1 LADFETEL
9 SNIDNRVPMAGTQDP
24 LPDTNVENYGP
35 VSDGNTE
42 LEEKVLKIIKDD
54 IDSGKRA
61 NEAERDSR
69 VKHYDIYRA
78 KGDGKLD
85 RPGRSRL
92 KSSDTMDAIEWMM
105 PSFMK
110 TFAGS
115 NTCVSVA
122 PVGVEDVGKAEKLQK
137 LLNWQFMGN
146 EVNGF
151 CVLYEWI
158 KSSLIYGTS
167 VIKVSWKDDYVKEGF
182 DMPLASDAQIQQM
195 MGDDNYLDVEGSPE
209 DIQPGMILSQDVLNM
224 AAGNEEMLQKIGQ
237 ANSQTSGTQPIAIAP
252 MRVWREV
259 KGKKR
264 IKVYSGP
271 MVEVISPEDFY
282 IDPEATS
289 LKNAQFVIHRVWR
302 TFGNLRELEQDGIY
316 KNVDKVKEYA
326 DKNREEFSAQSEQS
340 ERYAAAGMVNPAV
353 NSVYGAEEQL
363 ARKKMEVF
371 EWWGLLDVDGEG
383 YQEPYLVVVC
393 GDTVLRMEKNPYGHG
408 KPPFEVLRPM
418 LDPFKFSGVGM
429 PELVGEFQ
437 ELKTALMR
445 QTLDNISFQNNGM
458 WLVNRNAGIDMNAL
472 LHPRPGTIVRTNMV
486 GNAVVPLTPNSLQSM
501 PLTMINL
508 VDSMMEKRTGVTSYN
523 QGLDANSLNKMLALD
538 TPIPMADGSVKLNKD
553 IVSGDMVIGSDGTPT
568 KVIDAHPVQMPKRAF
583 KIVFENGDIIRA
595 GGEHL
600 WTVSIREGKKTY
612 SDMEILPTE
621 RIYEILSDGHHTAV
635 IPRVKAVEYADKKLI
650 LDPYILGAWLGDGH
664 SHTNRITSM
673 DSEIIDRFKDWA
685 NQFYAGEVVPCKQSN
700 SGKATT
706 YKIINTP
713 FREMLK
719 DLKCLKDT
727 RYDDTKNNEKH
738 IPEEYFTASKAQ
750 RLELLRGLMDTD
762 GCRYKFKGKLSA
774 SAVYCTS
781 SERLRDDV
789 CRLIDSLGGIAK
801 ITHTTPCERTSGR
814 HYKTHWHI
822 SFTMEECPFY
832 IKRKADKWNPGKC
845 ADRNHIVYIEEI
857 DVEPMRCLSVAA
869 ADRMYCCGKHF
880 TVTRNTATGIT
891 KIMNA
896 SAQRIELI
904 ARIMAETGIKPLYQ
918 KLLQLDQQFIDQTMV
933 IRVFNQ
939 PLQISPDD
947 LAGNF
952 DVTVDVGGATGKDEQ
967 RAQQMMMLI
976 QYAANLMQLGVMRP
990 ENVYQICQQLMMVWG
1005 WKDYDR
1011 YLTNPQEADKL
1022 KQCLQI
1028 INQLNQNAQMAAK
1041 QGQQIPTQPIVQAFQ
1056 QIYQL
1061 IDQVVGAHAQ
1071 QNMSMTGSPSNE
1083 QMAAIGGGN
1092 NAGQYSATAI
1102 QGRSAN
1108 GVVPGAA

>member
-1 LADFETEL
+1 MKTLAEAT
-9 SNIDNRVPMAGTQDP
+9 GT
-24 LPDTNVENYGP
+24 T
-35 VSDGNTE
+35 GNTIWRIENGRANPSWE
-42 LEEKVLKIIKDD
+42 LAIKIAKYLGCSLDVFKPTVVSAQDDKENNPGFQLYLLRKKAGYKSQTALAKAIGVSRITISDWERDKYYPQGNNLINLAKVLKVSTSYLFSILLPSANQHHNKFDTEQLPNGPFFVTKGEVLEPKYGQTNQHELCAKQLDLYEKIVNAKKDNPFSVA
-54 IDSGKRA
+54 I
-61 NEAERDSR
+61 
-69 VKHYDIYRA
+69 YDKYICFNN
-78 KGDGKLD
+78 GDCV
-85 RPGRSRL
+85 RS
-92 KSSDTMDAIEWMM
+92 DAIA
-105 PSFMK
+105 SSHIFDSK
-110 TFAGS
+110 T
-115 NTCVSVA
+115 
-122 PVGVEDVGKAEKLQK
+122 GKE
-137 LLNWQFMGN
+137 FI
-146 EVNGF
+146 VF
-151 CVLYEWI
+151 LYSS
-158 KSSLIYGTS
+158 KS
-167 VIKVSWKDDYVKEGF
+167 
-182 DMPLASDAQIQQM
+182 
-195 MGDDNYLDVEGSPE
+195 
-209 DIQPGMILSQDVLNM
+209 
-224 AAGNEEMLQKIGQ
+224 
-237 ANSQTSGTQPIAIAP
+237 
-252 MRVWREV
+252 
-259 KGKKR
+259 
-264 IKVYSGP
+264 
-271 MVEVISPEDFY
+271 
-282 IDPEATS
+282 
-289 LKNAQFVIHRVWR
+289 
-302 TFGNLRELEQDGIY
+302 
-316 KNVDKVKEYA
+316 
-326 DKNREEFSAQSEQS
+326 
-340 ERYAAAGMVNPAV
+340 
-353 NSVYGAEEQL
+353 
-363 ARKKMEVF
+363 
-371 EWWGLLDVDGEG
+371 
-383 YQEPYLVVVC
+383 
-393 GDTVLRMEKNPYGHG
+393 
-408 KPPFEVLRPM
+408 
-418 LDPFKFSGVGM
+418 
-429 PELVGEFQ
+429 
-437 ELKTALMR
+437 
-445 QTLDNISFQNNGM
+445 
-458 WLVNRNAGIDMNAL
+458 
-472 LHPRPGTIVRTNMV
+472 
-486 GNAVVPLTPNSLQSM
+486 
-501 PLTMINL
+501 
-508 VDSMMEKRTGVTSYN
+508 
-523 QGLDANSLNKMLALD
+523 
-538 TPIPMADGSVKLNKD
+538 
-553 IVSGDMVIGSDGTPT
+553 
-568 KVIDAHPVQMPKRAF
+568 IDAHPIQMPKRAF
-583 KIVFENGDIIRA
+583 KIVFENGDVIRA

-600 WTVSIREGKKTY
+600 WTVSIRERKKTY

-621 RIYEILSDGHHTAV
+621 RIYEISLDGSHRAV

-673 DSEIIDRFKDWA
+673 DSEIIDRFKNWA

-781 SERLRDDV
+781 SEKLRDDV

-801 ITHTTPCERTSGR
+801 ITHTTPCEKTSGR

-822 SFTMEECPFY
+822 SFTMKECPFY
-832 IKRKADKWNPGKC
+832 IKRKAYKWNPGKC